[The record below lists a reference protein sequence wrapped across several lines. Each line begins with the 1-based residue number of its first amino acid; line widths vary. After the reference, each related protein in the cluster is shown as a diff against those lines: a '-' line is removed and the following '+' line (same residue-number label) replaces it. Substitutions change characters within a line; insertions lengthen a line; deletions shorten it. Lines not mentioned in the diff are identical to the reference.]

1 MISPQVALG
10 GRGCP
15 IRRSRDQRSL
25 ASPPGF
31 SQRATSFVASQ
42 CQGIHQMPFFLLDPP
57 TPSWT
62 RPRRAKDLRAS
73 PKRRPGTPPRTGA
86 SPDRT
91 PARKTPRTLRLGA
104 PRDPQH
110 PQAPRPQ
117 RGVSHE
123 DTSSDGP
130 NAPARACAPGPVRL
144 GHIHKFASPDQST
157 PSRRRRRRCGTRPPG
172 RPGPRNKT
180 WSSPNAV
187 AG

>member
-1 MISPQVALG
+1 MRP
-10 GRGCP
+10 
-15 IRRSRDQRSL
+15 
-25 ASPPGF
+25 
-31 SQRATSFVASQ
+31 
-42 CQGIHQMPFFLLDPP
+42 
-57 TPSWT
+57 
-62 RPRRAKDLRAS
+62 PRRAKEPAGQ
-73 PKRRPGTPPRTGA
+73 PTTTPRNTAAHRGKPR
-86 SPDRT
+86 SH

-130 NAPARACAPGPVRL
+130 NAPAHACAPGPVRL

-157 PSRRRRRRCGTRPPG
+157 PSRRPRRRRGILPPG
-172 RPGPRNKT
+172 RPGPRDKT

-187 AG
+187 AGMTEVGG